1 MRVLNWLVA
10 LLCLM
15 VVAACGGG
23 GGSAGTAPYPPPGAS
38 GVTGSASV
46 VLSISSTTV
55 ANATPATVVATVF
68 DAKGTALSG
77 QLVNFKSI
85 GGLGNFSATA
95 VLTDSSGKASVTLSP
110 ASSSANGA
118 DLVQATVT
126 LTGSGSAPAS
136 APTNTI
142 GFQVLGTA
150 TGAVG
155 NPSIALSLSTTTV
168 SAVTPATLSVTVKNG
183 SGAGVPGQVVSFS
196 APGKLGTFTPSSA
209 LTDATGTAAVTV
221 SAATAT
227 TSGADLAVAQATV
240 NGTLVTGSAGF
251 AVVSATVAPAGAPSI
266 ALALSTNV
274 VTIATPATATAT
286 VRDSTGAGI
295 ANQVVKFSTVDGLGS
310 PSPTSALTNASG
322 VASIQLAP
330 ITAGTSGA
338 DQLLA
343 TTTVN
348 GTALQASQ
356 GFQLTANNVAIAS
369 FASDKA
375 TLNSYD
381 QATLTVALSGTISGT
396 PVSVSISSACVSKS
410 KASLT
415 PANVTT
421 TTGSATFTYRDLGCG
436 ATDAADSLQATIS
449 GTSATK
455 TLSLGLT
462 TPTASSITFAS
473 ATPTTIFL
481 KGSGLTET
489 STVVFK
495 VVDTAGNGLQNQS
508 VDLAPTTLS
517 GGLTLDT
524 GTTQVTKLS
533 DSLGNVSVLINSGTV
548 PTPVRVKAT
557 LTGTA
562 ISTVSSNLAVA
573 VGLPSQLNFSL
584 SQQTINI
591 EGYDIDGTPNTYSII
606 ASDRLANPVPL
617 NTAINFVAEGGQ
629 VEPIKFTT
637 LNSGLARATA
647 NFVSAE
653 PKPLD
658 GRLTVV
664 AYAIGE
670 ESFIDLNGNNVWD
683 TGEQFQDLGNIFID
697 RLFDGVYQGSTDQ
710 FITLSLPGA
719 TTATCSAPSAQLLLD
734 KSIPSVGGATC
745 DGNWG
750 RAYVR
755 RAVETVLST
764 STARPV
770 WLAPPSANNVS
781 LLYVPSTSSCDS
793 LLTKTSLITL
803 YSETG
808 VASSRQFYEVSGSS
822 LFGLP
827 GRGVLTFMASDTND
841 VRFNPVAAGSIITVT
856 ATTGLTVTATGS
868 PVPNVAY
875 PSSAGVSYEF
885 TGAASGTITISITS
899 PSLVTSTVSLNVST
913 GAALP
918 ATDYIN
924 CQ

>member
-1 MRVLNWLVA
+1 MRVLNWLMA
-10 LLCLM
+10 LLCVM

-23 GGSAGTAPYPPPGAS
+23 GGGAGTAPFSPPNPGVGG
-38 GVTGSASV
+38 GVGNVSL

-55 ANATPATVVATVF
+55 SSTEPATVIATVL
-68 DAKGTALSG
+68 DAQGAPYAG
-77 QLVNFKSI
+77 QLVTFESI
-85 GGLGNFSATA
+85 GGLGGFSANS
-95 VLTDSSGKASVTLSP
+95 VLTDSAGMATVTLSP
-110 ASSSANGA
+110 ASSVANGA

-126 LTGSGSAPAS
+126 LAGSSAAT
-136 APTNTI
+136 APTSTI
-142 GFQVLGTA
+142 GFQV
-150 TGAVG
+150 VG
-155 NPSIALSLSTTTV
+155 GSSAEVGDPSIALSLSTSTV
-168 SAVTPATLSVTVKNG
+168 SAVTPATLSVTIKNG
-183 SGAGVPGQVVSFS
+183 AGVGVPGQVVSFS
-196 APGKLGTFTPSSA
+196 SPGNLGTFTPSSA
-209 LTDATGTAAVTV
+209 LTDASGVASVTV
-221 SAATAT
+221 SAATAAT
-227 TSGADLAVAQATV
+227 NGADLAVAQATV
-240 NGTLVTGSAGF
+240 NGTLVTGSVGF
-251 AVVSATVAPAGAPSI
+251 SVVSATVAPVGTPSI

-286 VRDSTGAGI
+286 VRDSTGVGI

-310 PSPTSALTNASG
+310 PSPASALTNSNG
-322 VASIQLAP
+322 VASVQLTP
-330 ITAGTSGA
+330 VTANTSGA
-338 DQLLA
+338 DQILA
-343 TTTVN
+343 ATTVN

-369 FASDKA
+369 FTSDKS

-396 PVSVSISSACVSKS
+396 PVNVAVSSACVSKA

-415 PANVTT
+415 PAIVTT

-436 ATDAADSLQATIS
+436 ATDTADSLQASIA

-462 TPTASSITFAS
+462 APTAASITFAS

-517 GGLTLDT
+517 GGLTLDS
-524 GTTQVTKLS
+524 GTSQVTKLS

-557 LTGTA
+557 LTGTT

-591 EGYDIDGTPNTYSII
+591 EGYDVDGTTNTYSII

-617 NTAINFVAEGGQ
+617 DTAINFVAEGGQ

-637 LNSGLARATA
+637 LASGLARATA
-647 NFVSAE
+647 NFISAE
-653 PKPLD
+653 PRPLD

-683 TGEQFQDLGNIFID
+683 AGEPFQDLGNIYID
-697 RLFDGVYQGSTDQ
+697 RLFDGIYQSSTDQ
-710 FITLSLPGA
+710 FISLALPGA
-719 TTATCSAPSAQLLLD
+719 TAATCAPTPAQLPLD
-734 KSIPSVGGATC
+734 KRIPSVGGATC

-755 RAVETVLST
+755 RAAETVLST
-764 STARPV
+764 SVSRPV
-770 WLAPPSANNVS
+770 WLAPPRQQDNQSSA
-781 LLYVPSTSSCDS
+781 LYAVPPSTCAG
-793 LLTKTSLITL
+793 LLTPSLITE
-803 YSETG
+803 YSPAG
-808 VASSRQFYEVSGSS
+808 VAEARNFYQVGGNG
-822 LFGLP
+822 LYGLP
-827 GRGVLTFMASDTND
+827 IQGSLTFLAADNNQ
-841 VRFNPVAAGSIITVT
+841 VRFNPVAAGSTITVT
-856 ATTGLTVTATGS
+856 ATTGITATATGS
-868 PVPNVAY
+868 PVPSTST
-875 PSSAGVSYEF
+875 PHFAGVNYEF
-885 TGAASGTITISITS
+885 DSATSGTITISITS
-899 PSLVTSTVSLNVST
+899 PRLVTTSVSQFVST
-913 GAALP
+913 LAAPVGAS
-918 ATDYIN
+918 N